1 MEKFN
6 FENNI
11 EQENKLPQIEIY
23 KLTNFGELQNYT
35 SVNIFSKDTFEA
47 IIPINE
53 DGDHFVYACRFLN
66 PERAEEYFCRGC
78 QTESPEDIE
87 FWNEQLQAEKV
98 EVLDIRLEVKN

>member
-47 IIPINE
+47 NYP
-53 DGDHFVYACRFLN
+53 D
-66 PERAEEYFCRGC
+66 
-78 QTESPEDIE
+78 
-87 FWNEQLQAEKV
+87 K
-98 EVLDIRLEVKN
+98 

>member
-23 KLTNFGELQNYT
+23 KLTNFGELR
-35 SVNIFSKDTFEA
+35 
-47 IIPINE
+47 
-53 DGDHFVYACRFLN
+53 DHFVYACRFLN

-78 QTESPEDIE
+78 QTEIPEDIE

>member
-23 KLTNFGELQNYT
+23 KLTNFGELQNYK

-66 PERAEEYFCRGC
+66 PERAEEYFCRGW